1 MLAPMRHVVRYVR
14 NRRALRA
21 ALSCALASALIVA
34 AATIASADDIY
45 KCVDPSGR
53 VTYQSE
59 ACGNGRAIDIAP
71 GRYDADAAARLRED
85 AAAFNARDDLR
96 RVAEARERAARAQAE
111 AAQAEATR
119 ARAAADAARV
129 ASDECYYCGNAY
141 PLWGYLPWRPPHEKP
156 PRPPKPPPRPPS
168 YIVVR

>member
-1 MLAPMRHVVRYVR
+1 MLVPMRHVVRYVR
-14 NRRALRA
+14 NRRALGA
-21 ALSCALASALIVA
+21 ALAGVLAPASIVVTT
-34 AATIASADDIY
+34 TIARADDIY

-71 GRYDADAAARLRED
+71 GRYDPDAAARLRED

-96 RVAEARERAARAQAE
+96 RAAEAREAAMRAQAE
-111 AAQAEATR
+111 AAQAEARR
-119 ARAAADAARV
+119 AQAAADASRV
-129 ASDECYYCGNAY
+129 AADDCFYCGGVY
-141 PLWGYLPWRPPHEKP
+141 PLWGYTPWQPRPKP

-168 YIVVR
+168 VIVVR